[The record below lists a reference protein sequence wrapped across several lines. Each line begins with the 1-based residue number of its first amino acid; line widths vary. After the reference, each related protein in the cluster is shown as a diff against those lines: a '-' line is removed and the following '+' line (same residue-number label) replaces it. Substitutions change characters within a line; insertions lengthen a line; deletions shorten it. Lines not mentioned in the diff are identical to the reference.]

1 MRLTPFEKARQALE
15 KERFRRDPHWA
26 IFESGLVTK
35 DEHDHS
41 NAIKPFPDVLYLR
54 AMLDALL
61 VSGRVLSPAGARY
74 ARDAGHSE
82 LWLQALASSGLLFVE
97 KSRQVLVTWMVCAY
111 LLWRAKSKEHQ
122 LILVQSKREDDAAGL
137 VYVREPWQA
146 RLSFMESHLPPH
158 LQTAKFPRC
167 ASYGRLTFPSGSTV
181 IGIPEGQD
189 IIRSN
194 TASIVFSDEAAF
206 QPQFGGAFTAALP
219 SVKGGG
225 QMVAVSSAE
234 PGEFCDLVEAM

>member
-1 MRLTPFEKARQALE
+1 MPTPFEKARQALE
-15 KERFRRDPHWA
+15 RERFRRDPQWA

-35 DEHDHS
+35 DEHDQTA
-41 NAIKPFPDVLYLR
+41 AIKPLPNVLYLR

-61 VSGRVLSPAGARY
+61 VSGRLLRPADARW
-74 ARDAGHSE
+74 ALEAGHSE
-82 LWLQALASSGLLFVE
+82 LWLQSLASSGLLFVE
-97 KSRQVLVTWMVCAY
+97 KSRQVMITRIVCAY
-111 LLWRAKSKEHQ
+111 LLWRAKAKDHQ
-122 LILVQSKREDDAAGL
+122 LILVQSKREDDAAAL
-137 VYVREPWQA
+137 VYVKEAWQA
-146 RLSFMESHLPPH
+146 RMSFMESHLPAH

-194 TASIVFSDEAAF
+194 TASVIFSDEAAF
-206 QPQFGGAFTAALP
+206 QPEFGGAFTAALP

-234 PGEFCDLVEAM
+234 PGTFQEIVEAA